1 MQLVWQLGSQPSE
14 TGSILRVVHHLVDK
28 YSKEGTTMI
37 LRELMKFN
45 ETVQPLPSDM
55 PIEDMIEALEKR
67 LAAAKR
73 GLGFANRM
81 HNPLQKK
88 KHTAAVLGNLNSIR
102 SQLTRL
108 ISQMEQFYKASREF
122 ETGTSYP
129 ESGAQNDI
137 QQDVPSANRAE
148 SRAAFANAR

>member
-1 MQLVWQLGSQPSE
+1 
-14 TGSILRVVHHLVDK
+14 
-28 YSKEGTTMI
+28 MI

-55 PIEDMIEALEKR
+55 PVEAMLEALEKR

-81 HNPLQKK
+81 RNPIQKK
-88 KHTAAVLGNLNSIR
+88 KHTSAVLGNLNSIR
-102 SQLTRL
+102 GQLTKV
-108 ISQMEQFYKASREF
+108 INQMQQFDKAAGEY
-122 ETGTSYP
+122 ETGVGYD

-137 QQDVPSANRAE
+137 QQDIPQTNRQQ

>member
-1 MQLVWQLGSQPSE
+1 MTLLSE
-14 TGSILRVVHHLVDK
+14 L
-28 YSKEGTTMI
+28 Y
-37 LRELMKFN
+37 

-55 PIEDMIEALEKR
+55 PIESMLAELEKR

-88 KHTAAVLGNLNSIR
+88 KHTSAVLGNLNSIR
-102 SQLTRL
+102 GQLTKV
-108 ISQMEQFYKASREF
+108 INQMEQFEKAAREY
-122 ETGTSYP
+122 ETGAGYP

-137 QQDVPSANRAE
+137 QQDIPMANRLG
-148 SRAAFANAR
+148 SRSAFSHA

>member
-1 MQLVWQLGSQPSE
+1 
-14 TGSILRVVHHLVDK
+14 
-28 YSKEGTTMI
+28 MI

-81 HNPLQKK
+81 RNPLQKK
-88 KHTAAVLGNLNSIR
+88 KHTASVLGNLNSIR
-102 SQLTRL
+102 GQLTRV
-108 ISQMEQFYKASREF
+108 INQMEQFNKAASEY
-122 ETGTSYP
+122 ETGVGYD

-137 QQDVPSANRAE
+137 QQDIPQTNRQQ